1 MMMRS
6 LPVGVFAAAATMFFL
21 GFVFFGLL
29 GAMLYTPLDP
39 AAATALKASLG
50 QHLSATGTYMIPPDE
65 EAWRTG
71 PSAIVSFVAAGDA
84 NLTGAAEGIGF
95 LHGLVTAFLIA
106 LALKA
111 SGGDARRQMRVAL
124 WYGLAAAVFM
134 HLGDPIWY
142 GFDWRT
148 NLIEFACEAVMI
160 VAGGLVLAK
169 WFTSERAPAA

>member
-1 MMMRS
+1 MRS
-6 LPVGVFAAAATMFFL
+6 LPVGVFAAAILMFFL

-29 GAMLYTPLDP
+29 GAMHHTPLDP
-39 AAATALKASLG
+39 GTATALQDALARE
-50 QHLSATGTYMIPPDE
+50 LSATGTYMIPGEE
-65 EAWRTG
+65 EAWRIG
-71 PSAIVSFVAAGDA
+71 PSALVSFVAAGGA
-84 NLTGAAEGIGF
+84 NAMGTAEGMGF
-95 LHGLVTAFLIA
+95 LHCLVSALLIG

-111 SGGDARRQMRVAL
+111 TGGDARRRMAVAL

-148 NLIEFACEAVMI
+148 NLIEFAFEAVMI

-169 WFTSERAPAA
+169 WFTADSAATGG